1 MDRGLTGSRV
11 QGADLASGPVNHYEV
26 LGVPEDSRPGEIRA
40 AYLELARQHHPDFH
54 VADPPAE
61 REAHVRRMKAITEAW
76 DVLGDTARRRS
87 YDERLLGGRAS
98 PAKAT
103 AVERQRERP
112 EPTVP
117 AGKTWTPRPG
127 DDRWMNDHAGWAAER
142 DRILPDEDVRDGGGH
157 PARLAPVAIFVLS
170 VLAGFVGLAVESRH
184 MLAACIGGVILSSA
198 MFIVL
203 PLLTMTRHSSRGMP
217 NAGSRR
223 TPFGGT

>member
-1 MDRGLTGSRV
+1 M
-11 QGADLASGPVNHYEV
+11 NHYEV

-127 DDRWMNDHAGWAAER
+127 NNQR
-142 DRILPDEDVRDGGGH
+142 
-157 PARLAPVAIFVLS
+157 
-170 VLAGFVGLAVESRH
+170 
-184 MLAACIGGVILSSA
+184 CSSK
-198 MFIVL
+198 
-203 PLLTMTRHSSRGMP
+203 PKD
-217 NAGSRR
+217 N
-223 TPFGGT
+223 

>member
-1 MDRGLTGSRV
+1 M
-11 QGADLASGPVNHYEV
+11 NHYEV